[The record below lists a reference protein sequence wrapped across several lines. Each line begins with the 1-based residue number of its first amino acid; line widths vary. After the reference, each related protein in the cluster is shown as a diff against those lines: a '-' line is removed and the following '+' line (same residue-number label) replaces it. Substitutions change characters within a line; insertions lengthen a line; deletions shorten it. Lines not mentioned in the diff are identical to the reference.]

1 MKKIICNL
9 QLFDLQQTIYIANSE
24 SESET
29 ENLQQVIKVPV
40 SELVEAIATLSH
52 NQQIFSLVINGNKS
66 FGNEL
71 AKKIVE
77 YSNIHYSENIL
88 EIEVK

>member
-24 SESET
+24 SET
-29 ENLQQVIKVPV
+29 ENLQQAIKVPM
-40 SELVEAIATLSH
+40 SELVEAMATLSH

-71 AKKIVE
+71 AKKIIE
-77 YSNIHYSENIL
+77 YSKTNYSENNI
-88 EIEVK
+88 EI